1 MIPIRCIGPIG
12 LILAAILLSR
22 AASADPILIGSKK
35 FTESYVLAEIA
46 KRTLANTGVAV
57 EHREG
62 MGGTI
67 ILWQALRSDQI
78 GAYPEYTGTIAE
90 EILKDPATITIEEM
104 RTQLAEFGVGMTA
117 ELGFNNTYALV
128 MRRDVAA
135 QKQIRTISDLRAHP
149 ELKVGI
155 THEFLDRRD
164 GWRPLSAK
172 YGLPANNLVAIDHG
186 VGYEAQRDGSLEG
199 KRAYSTDVR
208 R

>member
-1 MIPIRCIGPIG
+1 MIPVRRIGPIG

-78 GAYPEYTGTIAE
+78 CAYPEYTGTIAE
-90 EILKDPATITIEEM
+90 EILKAPATITIEEM

-135 QKQIRTISDLRAHP
+135 QKQIRRISDLRAHP
-149 ELKVGI
+149 ELK
-155 THEFLDRRD
+155 
-164 GWRPLSAK
+164 
-172 YGLPANNLVAIDHG
+172 
-186 VGYEAQRDGSLEG
+186 
-199 KRAYSTDVR
+199 
-208 R
+208 